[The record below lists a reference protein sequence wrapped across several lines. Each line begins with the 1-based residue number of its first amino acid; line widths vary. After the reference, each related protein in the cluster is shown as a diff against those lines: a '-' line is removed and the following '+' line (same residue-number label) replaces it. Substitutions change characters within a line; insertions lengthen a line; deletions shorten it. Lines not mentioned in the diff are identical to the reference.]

1 MQYENL
7 WQEWQFPVFSES
19 CETTFLQ
26 HSQDQEDH
34 YFLILSTP
42 DERTGKKY
50 TSATQTRIRHM
61 SNNVSQARHFW
72 KKTGTSCFSLE
83 QTMWIWS
90 PSRLGWPGH
99 RLILSS
105 CNQSTTS
112 VWPSLSTRSIIAW
125 GPKLWSDVPYVYPQ
139 ILQGKWML
147 SHQNT
152 DTALWRWTSM
162 CLYKCVGTD
171 YRNKKPGINFSHFW
185 AQLIDV

>member
-1 MQYENL
+1 MQYENF
-7 WQEWQFPVFSES
+7 WQEWQFPVLSES

-61 SNNVSQARHFW
+61 SNNISQASNFW

-105 CNQSTTS
+105 CNPQLQCGQAYPPGASLPEVQNCGLTYLMFIHRSFKGNGCCLIKILILHCGSGQVCAYIS
-112 VWPSLSTRSIIAW
+112 VLALTIGIKSLELIFHISE
-125 GPKLWSDVPYVYPQ
+125 
-139 ILQGKWML
+139 L
-147 SHQNT
+147 S
-152 DTALWRWTSM
+152 
-162 CLYKCVGTD
+162 
-171 YRNKKPGINFSHFW
+171 
-185 AQLIDV
+185 